1 MNKTLG
7 IILIVLGLA
16 GLAWG
21 GFTYTTKE
29 KVVDVGPIKPPAIRN
44 ITSRCHRSPARWR

>member
-1 MNKTLG
+1 VNKTLG
-7 IILIVLGLA
+7 LVLVGLGVF

-29 KVVDVGPIKPPAIRN
+29 RLVDVGADSRN
-44 ITSRCHRSPARWR
+44 SRRDT